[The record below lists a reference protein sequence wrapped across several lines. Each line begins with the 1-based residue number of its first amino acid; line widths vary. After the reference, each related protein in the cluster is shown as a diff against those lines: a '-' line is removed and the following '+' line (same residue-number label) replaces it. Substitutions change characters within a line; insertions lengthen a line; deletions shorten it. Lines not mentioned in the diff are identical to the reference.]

1 MKYAIAAT
9 LAVITLAS
17 VAHLSLREPEDTMP
31 LAVLRDDCA
40 KNKRDVDF
48 CKRLDLRLAVY
59 TAQHRNHH

>member
-1 MKYAIAAT
+1 MKYAIAAA
-9 LAVITLAS
+9 LAVITLAL
-17 VAHLSLREPEDTMP
+17 VAHLSLRKPEDTMP

-40 KNKRDVDF
+40 KNKRDIDF